1 MTLQSNDTVKPYRDN
16 WPEDEEPEAN
26 TEEKEMS
33 FLDHLEELRWH
44 IIRSVASIFI
54 FAILAFVFK
63 DFVFHDV
70 LLGPTRTDFWTYRML
85 CKLDAL
91 LGSPGLCV
99 NKLDFILQSR
109 QVGGQFTTA
118 ITTAALIGLISAFP
132 YAFFEIWRFIKPG
145 LYPAERKAAR
155 GATFFVTVLFMMGI
169 LFGYYII
176 SPLTINFLANFKI
189 DPSIAN
195 EFDILSYFST
205 LATLTLSCGLMFQL
219 PIVAFF
225 LSKAGVI
232 HPALMREYRKHA
244 YIVILVLAAI
254 ITPSPD
260 IISQILV
267 ALPLFLLYEVSIGVS
282 GSVVRAR
289 LRELSQDVR

>member
-1 MTLQSNDTVKPYRDN
+1 MELQSNDTVKPYRDN
-16 WPEDEEPEAN
+16 WPEDEAGESQP
-26 TEEKEMS
+26 EKEMS

-44 IIRSVASIFI
+44 IIRSVASIFV
-54 FAILAFVFK
+54 FAILAFVFR
-63 DFVFHDV
+63 DFVFHNV

-99 NKLDFILQSR
+99 DKLDFILQSR

-118 ITTAALIGLISAFP
+118 ITTAALVGLISAFP
-132 YAFFEIWRFIKPG
+132 YAFWEVWRFIQPG

-155 GATFFVTVLFMMGI
+155 GATFFVTLLFMLGI
-169 LFGYYII
+169 LFGYYMI
-176 SPLTINFLANFKI
+176 SPLTLNFLANFKI

-205 LATLTLSCGLMFQL
+205 LVTLTLSCGLMFQL

-225 LSKAGVI
+225 LSKAGVVN
-232 HPALMREYRKHA
+232 PSLMREYRKHA

-260 IISQILV
+260 VISQVLV
-267 ALPLFLLYEVSIGVS
+267 ALPLFVLYEVSIGVS
-282 GSVVRAR
+282 ARVMRAR
-289 LRELSQDVR
+289 MRELSQEIR